1 MDFLLDADGKCT
13 SCAQPALQAEIITC
27 CACSKDFHAVCSSTS
42 DKTEGICN
50 QSFLKLFRTSTTKS
64 NFKWFCNT
72 CLTNFETNKATTL
85 DERFN
90 VITTQIR
97 DMARGFDQV
106 ANLSKE
112 LNEMK
117 SLISNRDL
125 TTNKMEQ
132 NNSWA
137 DAKRV
142 HTMKSSFVIKHKTK
156 SDTGSTI
163 DVNRIRQIA
172 VENNIPVS
180 NVGVSQKGNTFVH
193 CPSVEHRDKLQPLIS
208 ADVNDKD
215 VVPIKDKSPH
225 ITITDITKTGA
236 DDITKESLLKHIS
249 NQNLQVAELI
259 DAGEEFNILFIKSV
273 VKTNSFTAVI
283 RVSSNIRDSIK
294 ANRDRV
300 YVGINSCRVF
310 DRFYVKRCNKCH
322 TFGHFKDKCPNQTA
336 TCGYCAG
343 PHESEGCS
351 LKDTLDYT
359 KLSCAN
365 CKRNGLPHSG
375 HSTFWHKC
383 PSYIMAQRKLKSTIS
398 YYDKVSNSNLNR

>member
-1 MDFLLDADGKCT
+1 MDFLLDPDGKCT
-13 SCAQPALQAEIITC
+13 TCAQPALLAEIITC
-27 CACSKDFHAVCSSTS
+27 CACSKDCHAVCSSTN

-50 QSFLKLFRTSTTKS
+50 QTLLKLFKMGSTKS

-72 CLTNFETNKATTL
+72 CLTNFETNKASTL

-90 VITTQIR
+90 VISTQIR
-97 DMARGFDQV
+97 DMAKGFEQV

-117 SLISNRDL
+117 TLINNREVTKDIV
-125 TTNKMEQ
+125 EQ
-132 NNSWA
+132 NNSWT

-156 SDTGSTI
+156 TDTGSTI

-208 ADVNDKD
+208 ADVSNKD
-215 VVPIKDKSPH
+215 VVPIKEKSPH
-225 ITITDITKTGA
+225 ITITDITKTSS
-236 DDITKESLLKHIS
+236 DDITKESVLKQIR
-249 NQNLQVAELI
+249 NQNPQIAEHI
-259 DAGEEFNILFIKSV
+259 DAGDEFNVLFIKSV
-273 VKTNSFTAVI
+273 VKTNSFSAVI
-283 RVSSNIRDSIK
+283 RVSPNIRDTIK

-310 DRFYVKRCNKCH
+310 DRFYVKRCNNCH
-322 TFGHFKDKCPNQTA
+322 QFGHFKDKCQNETK
-336 TCGYCAG
+336 CGYCSG
-343 PHESEGCS
+343 PHDSDGCS
-351 LKDTLDYT
+351 LKDTHDYT
-359 KLSCAN
+359 KMKCAN
-365 CKRNGLPHSG
+365 CEHNGLPHIG

-383 PSYIMAQRKLKSTIS
+383 PSYLIAQRKLQSTIS
-398 YYDKVSNSNLNR
+398 YYGKESNSDLNR